1 MLPLLRFY
9 PEKQNPSDESEI
21 NLNKIRIKD
30 RNLDVLTSED
40 LEAEVKQTL
49 ETLPG
54 DLRASEGFRGNGL
67 ERLTIPF
74 LAINMAAIL
83 LYSDRFPSSLF
94 FPFLFL
100 PPFLIFSCYKVNNRE
115 NVAVFE
121 DDTCTC

>member
-1 MLPLLRFY
+1 M
-9 PEKQNPSDESEI
+9 I

-30 RNLDVLTSED
+30 TNLDVLTSED

-83 LYSDRFPSSLF
+83 LYSDCFPSSLF
-94 FPFLFL
+94 PFSLL
-100 PPFLIFSCYKVNNRE
+100 PPFLIFSCYKVKNRE

-121 DDTCTC
+121 ADTCTC